1 MSGSI
6 LFSCLVKESIEKLF
20 FTKVKAVQIF
30 DAERLQSPKLHVIFS
45 RWKQV
50 FCATVLTLCST
61 GAERG
66 SRGRFKSYKT
76 QGGGREAS
84 LEIPSEVALGHF
96 EDVIFILSFSTFK

>member
-45 RWKQV
+45 R
-50 FCATVLTLCST
+50 
-61 GAERG
+61 
-66 SRGRFKSYKT
+66 
-76 QGGGREAS
+76 
-84 LEIPSEVALGHF
+84 
-96 EDVIFILSFSTFK
+96 